1 MTVDGE
7 KEMMANN
14 LQTYESV
21 EQENFLDLKIDT

>member
-7 KEMMANN
+7 KEMMVNN